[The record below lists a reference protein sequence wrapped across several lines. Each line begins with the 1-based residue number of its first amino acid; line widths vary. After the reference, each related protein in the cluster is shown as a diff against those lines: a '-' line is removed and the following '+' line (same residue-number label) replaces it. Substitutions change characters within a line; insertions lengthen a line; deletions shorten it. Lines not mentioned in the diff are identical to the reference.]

1 MSIKLLNRVA
11 AALAAA
17 LIALPCLAADEAD
30 ETTDEDEPVMEEIIV
45 SATYRDTRLM
55 DTPLAITAV
64 TSADIAVKG
73 LEDIQ
78 TLYQAIPG
86 LSYQGTVEISAGSRL
101 SIRGITPT
109 QGSVGAVGVYLDNL
123 PITSVRTGGDTLGS
137 LFDMERVEVLKG
149 PQGTL
154 YGEGS
159 MGGNIRYITN
169 KPDTSGLDYSVRS
182 SVENGSKSD
191 DLSYRI
197 DAMVNIPLAD
207 QLALRLVGYRR
218 DRAGVLD
225 TPAPRNEKD
234 VDTFE
239 ENGLRA
245 ALKWDASE
253 TFEVTAMVNVVN
265 SEKRGSRSGISLPH
279 RSVQRE

>member
-1 MSIKLLNRVA
+1 MV
-11 AALAAA
+11 
-17 LIALPCLAADEAD
+17 
-30 ETTDEDEPVMEEIIV
+30 
-45 SATYRDTRLM
+45 
-55 DTPLAITAV
+55 
-64 TSADIAVKG
+64 VKG
-73 LEDIQ
+73 IEDIQ
-78 TLYQAIPG
+78 TLFQAIPG
-86 LSYQGTVEISAGSRL
+86 FSYRGSVALGAQL
-101 SIRGITPT
+101 SIRGITPST
-109 QGSVGAVGVYLDNL
+109 TPGSVGSVGVYLDNL
-123 PITSVRTGGDTLGS
+123 PITDSAQGGRNTLGS
-137 LFDMERVEVLKG
+137 VFDLDRVEVLKG

-169 KPDTSGLDYSVRS
+169 KPDTSGLDYHVQS
-182 SVENGSKSD
+182 SFENMSKSD

-234 VDTFE
+234 VDWFE

-245 ALKWDASE
+245 ALKWDASK
-253 TFEVTAMVNVVN
+253 TFEVTAMVNVVD
-265 SEKRGSRSGISLPH
+265 SERGGPGLHFTATPNRPTLLIPPAVRYISTTRGPGGASTMPPPTVPVRPDRRICSITATRTSRIAPT
-279 RSVQRE
+279 QA